1 MALNCSEILSADIQK
16 DCSAKPIGGIEV
28 NAVLI
33 PFDNIDRAS
42 SSYDATNNL
51 ILTDIATVSGTSGY
65 FVEGI
70 KQSQGASFELVKKE
84 DSFDAFKHSFAGVVL
99 TPSADNKKSLSEVA
113 SGSKYVV
120 VVEKKWKGGTTETEA
135 FEVLGWEAGLEIQEM
150 NWNTKESD
158 GIIKFVLA
166 NADGFEEPQMTRNF
180 LDTDYATSK
189 TVFENKFATA

>member
-1 MALNCSEILSADIQK
+1 MALNCNDYLSADIVK

-28 NAVLI
+28 NVVLI
-33 PFDNIDRAS
+33 PFENIDRAS
-42 SSYDATNNL
+42 SVYSSTNDL
-51 ILTDIATVSGTSGY
+51 VITDIATLSGTSGY
-65 FVEGI
+65 FIEGI

-99 TPSADNKKSLSEVA
+99 TPSASNKKSLSEVA
-113 SGSKYVV
+113 SGSRYVA
-120 VVEKKWKGGTTETEA
+120 VVEKKWKGGVSELEA

-166 NADGFEEPQMTRNF
+166 NADGYEEPKMTRNF

-189 TVFENKFATA
+189 TVFANKFATA